1 MFRNRWWI
9 LVASFLGMICGPGP
23 ILVFAVAVLMKPI
36 TEDLGIGRALL
47 SSASI
52 VATAVGLL
60 GPPLAG
66 YLIDRYGAR
75 KVMLPGILLFAL
87 GISGHALLTASPLVI
102 YLLFILGNIF
112 SAPASPV
119 AFGIVVAR
127 WFDQRRG
134 LALGISMAGIGI
146 GTAAVP
152 QLTAYLVAHYGWRT
166 AYLGLAAAI
175 AIFSWIPV
183 ALFVHEPQSF
193 EHSRREHNSAVAHLP
208 GLTAREAFKNW
219 RWWSMS
225 VAFFLG
231 GVAINGTLSH
241 VVALLADR
249 GIPLQVA
256 ASALGTA
263 GIALIFGRM
272 ISGWCLDR
280 FHGPYVALAS
290 FVIPIAGI
298 LMLAGGGGGTTPM
311 IGTALCGLG
320 IGAEVDLMAFFISR
334 YTGIKAYGRIYGTS
348 FSFFTIGNG
357 VGALI
362 AGLSYD
368 HFHTYTPA
376 FLLFAAA
383 LVLTCALLLPLGPYP
398 FPAQR
403 RAMPVGEAEKVPA

>member
-1 MFRNRWWI
+1 MVKNRWAV

-23 ILVFAVAVLMKPI
+23 ILVFAVAVFMRPI

-52 VATAVGLL
+52 LATVVGLF
-60 GPPLAG
+60 GPPVAG

-75 KVMLPGILLFAL
+75 RVMLPGILLFAL
-87 GISGHALLTASPLVI
+87 GISGHSLLTAAPLVI

-119 AFGIVVAR
+119 AFGIVIAR

-134 LALGISMAGIGI
+134 LALGIAMAGIGI
-146 GTAAVP
+146 GTALVP
-152 QLTAYLVAHYGWRT
+152 QLTAYLVNHYGWRT

-175 AIFSWIPV
+175 VVCSWIPV
-183 ALFVHEPQSF
+183 ALLVHEPAEF
-193 EHSRREHNSAVAHLP
+193 ERSERRHQAAVEHLP
-208 GLTAREAFKNW
+208 GLSAREALRSGRFW
-219 RWWSMS
+219 AMS
-225 VAFFLG
+225 IAFFLG
-231 GVAINGTLSH
+231 GAAINGTLSH
-241 VVALLADR
+241 VVALLGDR

-280 FHGPYVALAS
+280 FHGPYVAIIS
-290 FVIPIAGI
+290 FLIPIIGI
-298 LMLAGGGGGTTPM
+298 LMLASGAGGATPM

-334 YTGIKAYGRIYGTS
+334 YMGIKAYGRIYGTS

-357 VGALI
+357 VGALL
-362 AGLSYD
+362 AGLSFD

-376 FLLFAAA
+376 FVVFAAA
-383 LVLTCALLLPLGPYP
+383 LVATCALLLPLGAYP

-403 RAMPVGEAEKVPA
+403 RAVPLAEAEKVPA